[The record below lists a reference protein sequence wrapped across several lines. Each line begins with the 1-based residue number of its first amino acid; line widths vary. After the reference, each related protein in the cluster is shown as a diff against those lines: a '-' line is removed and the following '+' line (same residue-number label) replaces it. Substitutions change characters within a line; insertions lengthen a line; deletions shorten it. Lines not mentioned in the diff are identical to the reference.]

1 MKTNVALCAFVS
13 LFISGYVSAG
23 IFNNQSTGE
32 QPVAENSTGVFITP
46 EGSGASS
53 VSVSP
58 KYAPE
63 TPVQADTVPLL
74 NYADEPEVKAL
85 EQQTNEDDQAYYER
99 TKKYY
104 EASKAELD
112 RAVAENAEK
121 MKSILNR

>member
-1 MKTNVALCAFVS
+1 MKVKAALCALVS
-13 LFISGYVSAG
+13 LFISGHVCAG

-32 QPVAENSTGVFITP
+32 KPDTENGSGVFIAHDS
-46 EGSGASS
+46 GGASS
-53 VSVSP
+53 QAPS
-58 KYAPE
+58 YMPE
-63 TPVQADTVPLL
+63 TPVQASTVPLL
-74 NYADEPEVKAL
+74 NYADSPEVKAL

-99 TKKYY
+99 TKQYY

>member
-1 MKTNVALCAFVS
+1 MKANIALCALMS
-13 LFISGYVSAG
+13 LVMSGHAVAG

-32 QPVAENSTGVFITP
+32 EPVAEQQ
-46 EGSGASS
+46 GSGVVPTSAQS
-53 VSVSP
+53 VTAT
-58 KYAPE
+58 YAPD

-74 NYADEPEVKAL
+74 NYADEPEMKAL

-112 RAVAENAEK
+112 RVVAENAEK
-121 MKSILNR
+121 MKALLK

>member
-1 MKTNVALCAFVS
+1 MKMKAALCAFVS
-13 LFISGYVSAG
+13 LFISGHVCAG

-32 QPVAENSTGVFITP
+32 PPVVKNDSGVFIVP
-46 EGSGASS
+46 DSDGASS
-53 VSVSP
+53 QAP
-58 KYAPE
+58 NYAPE
-63 TPVQADTVPLL
+63 TPVQASTVPLL

-85 EQQTNEDDQAYYER
+85 EQQANEDDQAYYER
-99 TKKYY
+99 TKQYY

>member
-1 MKTNVALCAFVS
+1 MKVNILCALMLS
-13 LFISGYVSAG
+13 FISGHVCAG
-23 IFNNQSTGE
+23 IFNNQQTGE
-32 QPVAENSTGVFITP
+32 QPVVENSSGVFLKQ
-46 EGSGASS
+46 EGSGT
-53 VSVSP
+53 SP
-58 KYAPE
+58 TPVYAPE

-85 EQQTNEDDQAYYER
+85 EQQSNEDDQAYYER

-121 MKSILNR
+121 MKALLNR